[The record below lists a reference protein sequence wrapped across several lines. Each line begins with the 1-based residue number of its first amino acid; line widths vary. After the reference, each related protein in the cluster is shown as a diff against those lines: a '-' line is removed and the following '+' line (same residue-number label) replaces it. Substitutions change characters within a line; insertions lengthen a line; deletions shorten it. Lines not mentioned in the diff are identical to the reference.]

1 VELVIGTLRQLEV
14 TPSATLPLAV
24 LAAGMG
30 QNLFAPPNVKGWP
43 GGEQW
48 INSASLLA
56 RKQYLERL
64 LRADEKATTGMAAPG
79 ADGAAMRPADAAVAA
94 DAAGERRARAAFQ
107 RRMEGAAANLQFD
120 SARWLAALPGTTP
133 AEHARSAQ
141 RLLLPID
148 PPDSPPADATS
159 QAIVRALLQ
168 EPAYQL
174 K

>member
-1 VELVIGTLRQLEV
+1 
-14 TPSATLPLAV
+14 
-24 LAAGMG
+24 
-30 QNLFAPPNVKGWP
+30 
-43 GGEQW
+43 
-48 INSASLLA
+48 
-56 RKQYLERL
+56 
-64 LRADEKATTGMAAPG
+64 
-79 ADGAAMRPADAAVAA
+79 
-94 DAAGERRARAAFQ
+94 
-107 RRMEGAAANLQFD
+107 MEGAAANLQFD
-120 SARWLAALPGTTP
+120 SARWLAALPGATP